1 MPPTARTAT
10 RLPLVSLTTLGIS
23 LGAVL
28 TTACGGPA
36 QTIGIGQSI
45 HHDDFEYSV
54 RSVETRD
61 RIGALGPAGVF
72 HVVTFQVEN
81 RARRVGHDW
90 DNTIAYLLDEQ
101 GREYEN
107 IAGAQRQLND
117 LQPFGYQNRYHTN
130 AGDTETTKFVFDLP
144 RAEAHPVLRVRGETL
159 MGDVFD
165 RSQFRRISVKL
176 Y

>member
-1 MPPTARTAT
+1 MPPATHTPT
-10 RLPLVSLTTLGIS
+10 RLLLVSLTTLGTA
-23 LGAVL
+23 LGVAL
-28 TTACGGPA
+28 ATACGGPP
-36 QTIGIGQSI
+36 QTIGIGQTI

-54 RSVETRD
+54 RSVGTRD
-61 RIGALGPAGVF
+61 RIGALVPAGVF

-81 RARRVGHDW
+81 RARRVGHEW
-90 DNTIAYLLDEQ
+90 DNTIAYLVDEQ

-107 IAGAQRQLND
+107 VAGAQRQLNE
-117 LQPFGYQNRYHTN
+117 LQPFGYQSRYRTN

-159 MGDVFD
+159 MGDVLDANRFK
-165 RSQFRRISVKL
+165 RISVKL